1 MYVPVCH
8 GSLLPPSRSTLPPG
22 WPPGLSLE
30 AFQGGLGGLVCRH
43 VLCERRSRTRQELMP
58 GLWPPQAALVSAVI
72 GAGEHCGPYPKFSG
86 HVAGRWLQKKATK
99 NGSQTD

>member
-58 GLWPPQAALVSAVI
+58 GSGLPRQLWFQQSLGLEST
-72 GAGEHCGPYPKFSG
+72 AGPIQSSL
-86 HVAGRWLQKKATK
+86 AM
-99 NGSQTD
+99 